1 MRTLIATLTALML
14 FATTPVAGAWAS
26 TVLLYQGIDQFC
38 PMFTQRAQR
47 TLLVLSDKTGIARDV
62 GGNNGSQSTVLTL
75 Q

>member
-1 MRTLIATLTALML
+1 ML
-14 FATTPVAGAWAS
+14 FATTPVAAGAWAS

-47 TLLVLSDKTGIARDV
+47 TFLVLSDKTGIARDV